1 MSLEL
6 ILESAR
12 KVHKEN
18 SELREFVAWPDD
30 LVKVDQPSENIPAT
44 ELVSKFELRGTE
56 ETQNLIEIIKE
67 NTSLV
72 NWQRTYKEEEVG
84 SDFLNRY
91 GYYELIGP
99 EGHYH
104 SNKIRG
110 FIAYW
115 GEELTYDWHSHEAEE
130 IYFILAGSGFDQ
142 GLKRICGGQVN
153 VFGESF

>member
-1 MSLEL
+1 M
-6 ILESAR
+6 
-12 KVHKEN
+12 
-18 SELREFVAWPDD
+18 
-30 LVKVDQPSENIPAT
+30 
-44 ELVSKFELRGTE
+44 SKFELRGTE
-56 ETQNLIEIIKE
+56 KTQNLIKIIKE

-115 GEELTYDWHSHEAEE
+115 GEKLTYDWHSHEAEE
-130 IYFILAGSGFDQ
+130 IYFILAGSGLFRT
-142 GLKRICGGQVN
+142 KECEN
-153 VFGESF
+153 Y